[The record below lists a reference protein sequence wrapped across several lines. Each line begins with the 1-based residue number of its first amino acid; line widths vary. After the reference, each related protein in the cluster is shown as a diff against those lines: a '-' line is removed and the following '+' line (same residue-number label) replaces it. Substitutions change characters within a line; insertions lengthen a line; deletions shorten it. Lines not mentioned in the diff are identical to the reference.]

1 MHRPGEHIVTLTK
14 KSRHVTFSA
23 DADDSQFIHVTMTNG
38 SQVTHQALIIRTDLQ
53 QWINYY
59 KTKGYV

>member
-1 MHRPGEHIVTLTK
+1 MDNGTHIATLTK
-14 KSRHVTFSA
+14 KSRQVKFVA
-23 DADDSQFIHVTMTNG
+23 DADDAFMINVLTVNG
-38 SQVTHQALIIRTDLQ
+38 SNVTHQALIIRTDLQ

>member
-1 MHRPGEHIVTLTK
+1 MNRPGEHIVTLNK

-38 SQVTHQALIIRTDLQ
+38 SQATRQTLIIRSDLA
-53 QWINYY
+53 QWQDIY
-59 KTKGYV
+59 KRQGYV